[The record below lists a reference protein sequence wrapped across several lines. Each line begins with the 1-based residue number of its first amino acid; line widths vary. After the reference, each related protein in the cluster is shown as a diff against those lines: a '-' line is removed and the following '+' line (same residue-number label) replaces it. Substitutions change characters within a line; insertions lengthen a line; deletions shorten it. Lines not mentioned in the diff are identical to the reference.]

1 MSLGEQLDGKIEV
14 ENMRKEEVMIRHDF
28 AFHMLGVISLWCDHL
43 QIIRLMQ
50 LKSESD
56 QKEKELLEESRAVN
70 LRMQSKNEEFIKLSV
85 TSEQIK
91 GEFQILK
98 ADRDKLMQEIA
109 TLSQSQAALEKN
121 AEVQSK
127 EAEKRQ
133 VRSNSYL
140 CSANFFFRIW

>member
-1 MSLGEQLDGKIEV
+1 MSLDEQLDGKIEV
-14 ENMRKEEVMIRHDF
+14 ENMRREEVMIRHDF
-28 AFHMLGVISLWCDHL
+28 VSHMPGDISLWCDHL

-56 QKEKELLEESRAVN
+56 QKEKELFEENRAVN
-70 LRMQSKNEEFIKLSV
+70 LRMQSKNEEFTKLSV

-109 TLSQSQAALEKN
+109 TLSQSQASLEKN

-127 EAEKRQ
+127 EVEKRQ
-133 VRSNSYL
+133 VRSNFTFMQ
-140 CSANFFFRIW
+140 C

>member
-14 ENMRKEEVMIRHDF
+14 ENMRKEEVMLRHDF
-28 AFHMLGVISLWCDHL
+28 VSHMLGVISLWCGHV

-50 LKSESD
+50 LKSEGD
-56 QKEKELLEESRAVN
+56 QREKELLEESRAVN
-70 LRMQSKNEEFIKLSV
+70 LRMQSKNEEFTKLSV

-127 EAEKRQ
+127 EVEKRQ
-133 VRSNSYL
+133 VRSNFAFMQ
-140 CSANFFFRIW
+140 C

>member
-1 MSLGEQLDGKIEV
+1 
-14 ENMRKEEVMIRHDF
+14 
-28 AFHMLGVISLWCDHL
+28 
-43 QIIRLMQ
+43 MQ

-133 VRSNSYL
+133 VRSSFIFL
-140 CSANFFFRIW
+140 

>member
-1 MSLGEQLDGKIEV
+1 MSLDEQLDGKIEV
-14 ENMRKEEVMIRHDF
+14 ENMRREEVMIRHDF
-28 AFHMLGVISLWCDHL
+28 VSHMPGDISLWCDHL

-56 QKEKELLEESRAVN
+56 QKEKELFEENRAVN
-70 LRMQSKNEEFIKLSV
+70 LRMQSKNEEFTKLSV

-109 TLSQSQAALEKN
+109 TLSQSQASLEKN

-127 EAEKRQ
+127 EVEKRQ
-133 VRSNSYL
+133 VRSNFAFMQ
-140 CSANFFFRIW
+140 C